1 MATSIEAVHANFPR
15 IDQGATWFV
24 DLGWFADVD
33 GVKTPVNLDGY
44 EIRVRL
50 MRSTSQVVLD
60 VKTVTID
67 DPSSGQFE
75 IRLSKEETQNL
86 PFRNFGSVR
95 FSVRVDLRRTGP
107 DDLETG
113 YKTGEVVALVVG
125 TVTAYQL
132 GA

>member
-50 MRSTSQVVLD
+50 MRSGNVVLD
-60 VKTVTID
+60 VQTVTIH

-75 IRLSKEETQNL
+75 IRLSKEETQDL
-86 PFRNFGSVR
+86 PFKNFGSVQ
-95 FSVRVDLRRTGP
+95 FSIRVDLRRTGP
-107 DDLETG
+107 DDLGTG

-125 TVTAYQL
+125 TVTAYRL

>member
-1 MATSIEAVHANFPR
+1 MATSIEAVHANLPR

-33 GVKTPVNLDGY
+33 GVRTPVNLDGY
-44 EIRVRL
+44 DIRVRL
-50 MRSTSQVVLD
+50 MRSASNVVLD
-60 VKTVTID
+60 VQTITID
-67 DPSSGQFE
+67 DPTSGQFE
-75 IRLSKEETQNL
+75 IRLSQEETQNL
-86 PFRNFGSVR
+86 PFRNFRSVR
-95 FSVRVDLRRTGP
+95 FSIRVDLKRTGP

-113 YKTGEVVALVVG
+113 YRTGEVVALVAG